1 MMAWEQ
7 RAVERRRG
15 HPAPVEGRGQRDLF
29 RHLFGGV
36 AGTGRADGVAQP
48 ASDDWLTDAF
58 LGAEHDGGRHNR
70 RCGALTE

>member
-15 HPAPVEGRGQRDLF
+15 DPAPVEGRGQRDLF
-29 RHLFGGV
+29 RHLFGGL

-58 LGAEHDGGRHNR
+58 TLGPRTTVDAIT
-70 RCGALTE
+70 GAAAR